1 MSPWT
6 RGTDEID
13 ALIAADHLKR
23 ATGADT
29 GTQTLI
35 ERAHQLIDSAQ
46 GLVESDPVTA
56 YVVAYDGAKHAGA
69 ALLAEQNL
77 RATGKGGHVAIER
90 ALGAQFGP
98 VFARFGGLRRRRNE
112 LDYPSSA
119 DDFADTQEARQAIDR
134 AAEIVDNAAKVL
146 KQGIL
151 TVY

>member
-13 ALIAADHLKR
+13 ELIAADHLKR
-23 ATGADT
+23 ANGADV
-29 GTQTLI
+29 GTQALMQ
-35 ERAHQLIDSAQ
+35 RAQQLINTAR
-46 GLVESDPVTA
+46 GLVVSDPVTA

-90 ALGAQFGP
+90 ALDAQFGQP
-98 VFARFGGLRRRRNE
+98 FARFGALRRRRNE
-112 LDYPSSA
+112 LDYPASA
-119 DDFADTQEARQAIDR
+119 DDFADEQEAQQAIDR
-134 AAEIVDNAAKVL
+134 AAGVVDSAAKIL
-146 KQGIL
+146 EQGIL